1 MRKEWA
7 VPVRVGREMLYRFE
21 NYVLDTARRELRRDA
36 ALIAVEP
43 QVFDLLVFLVG
54 NRDRVVSKDDL
65 LASVW
70 GGRIVSESTLG
81 SRINAVRRV
90 IGDTGK
96 DQRLIRTTIG
106 KGVRFVGGVQEQP
119 AVQPTLSVAVAP
131 EAVVELPAPSVFGPP
146 PRRPLVAA
154 MIVAAAALAGTAA
167 WWVWPATRSSQSPS
181 TAIQSTGEGAK
192 STPSARQSAPV
203 PLISPGQSAFWDA
216 VIAGNVTQV
225 IVSIRAGADIN
236 GLDTRSNLN
245 GRRPLNW
252 AAIRNDTA
260 MISALLDAGADIN
273 SANLTG
279 FTPLHHAA
287 EAGSKEAAALLIARG
302 ANVSLRNRHEQTP
315 EQTASA
321 SNHPEVAEMLRQAT
335 RLK

>member
-1 MRKEWA
+1 
-7 VPVRVGREMLYRFE
+7 
-21 NYVLDTARRELRRDA
+21 
-36 ALIAVEP
+36 LITVEP

-70 GGRIVSESTLG
+70 GGRIVSESTVG

-106 KGVRFVGGVQEQP
+106 KGVRFVGAVQEQP
-119 AVQPTLSVAVAP
+119 AVQRTVSVAVAP
-131 EAVVELPAPSVFGPP
+131 EAGEELPAPSVFGQP

-154 MIVAAAALAGTAA
+154 MIVATAALAGTAA

-181 TAIQSTGEGAK
+181 TAVRSTGESAR
-192 STPSARQSAPV
+192 STPSV

-216 VIAGNVTQV
+216 VIEGNVTQA

-260 MISALLDAGADIN
+260 MIAALLDAGADIN

-287 EAGSKEAAALLIARG
+287 EAGSKEAVTLLIAKG
-302 ANVSLRNRHEQTP
+302 ANLSLRNRYGQTP
-315 EQTASA
+315 EQTANA
-321 SNHPEVAEMLRQAT
+321 ANHAEIAEMLREAM
-335 RLK
+335 RRSK